1 MAWRSVSP
9 PPLAKI
15 NTKPPNLAAEANFG
29 GRSQLKFEAFRAMP
43 LKCPTLASL
52 STICSIVASGARR

>member
-1 MAWRSVSP
+1 
-9 PPLAKI
+9 
-15 NTKPPNLAAEANFG
+15 
-29 GRSQLKFEAFRAMP
+29 MP